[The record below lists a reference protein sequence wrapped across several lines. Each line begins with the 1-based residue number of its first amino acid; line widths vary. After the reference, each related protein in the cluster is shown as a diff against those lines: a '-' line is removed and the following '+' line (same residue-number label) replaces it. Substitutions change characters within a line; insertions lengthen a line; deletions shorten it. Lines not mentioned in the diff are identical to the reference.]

1 MGQNKKELIER
12 VLLMMKYDSS
22 KTLNENKTSLIVE
35 QPDPPKFTETTKKNI
50 LRCKSDPRDY
60 SWLLKNNKSRLK
72 SEEDVDSYCDN
83 LKVMFNTQY
92 FEAKESTPENLDQKE
107 KTEKILSNVTILDQS
122 KFYLVLGDTNTSN
135 STNNGDAT
143 FITYK
148 KFEKLSEESSKNNDS
163 KNWRNLILRTVKL
176 EVYYRGEDKFNLTTP
191 QLIKT
196 YNGSTKPGQKMG
208 TPLNDKRRTWNQTGI
223 AYGQKIDLSKPG
235 FYVIVATTNENK
247 KFGQKITNFEGF
259 SEEEY
264 KKQSGESIEKN
275 SDILKNTIFDENNDV
290 KNGVSTQD
298 LLKYIDLKHDED
310 NNLKNDISFQRALE
324 YLINRI
330 SFMNYNDLLNLQKS
344 RSNKVGTI
352 TPGLPG
358 FDNGLPPTL
367 TSILIENQI
376 YQYRK
381 QEDPFTEM
389 PHYELADKISK
400 EYASENFITLSNK
413 KESGRAQSQEDS
425 DSFRKWFLLN
435 FPEKSKNP
443 CGENKPLGNKG
454 IYNQREIICAY
465 EWAPLSKNPY
475 LTNNEKK
482 LGLGEKT
489 AFEIYNLV
497 KNSKNLRLQI
507 WDPTMYKAVTTTV
520 PMKESKQIKMLNNS
534 LTEIKKIN
542 KIIDYLLNEQVTDKE
557 KEDLLKFVQ
566 NTQNKSK
573 EQKNLQ
579 SVSDNLA
586 SIGGVKNLTQK
597 KDPGKELYDKVGVKF
612 VEVPID
618 KHDLIGKI
626 YNRTETPKIEMLFP
640 NQSNNNDDRI
650 KNSKRFNEPK
660 YIYDEPSPS
669 VQENLRYCLDYF
681 TSTDHQILEMCGIT
695 KQILKN
701 MFQTNRCDGIEEFLI
716 KKLSE
721 CVKSKKINPEDFLY
735 LINKQRNYK
744 GYGTLG
750 GTFMK
755 GNPIGSQ
762 EYKLN
767 TDYTTE
773 YTNKPINKNS
783 VEFVKILE
791 TLQNNS
797 RILSIWS
804 KKEYRCLVGLDGE
817 DSCGD
822 VEYCGSAVKFYF
834 IEVANGTKVLT
845 KDEIDEW
852 EGTKEGVEFKKFCST
867 QKNECNLI
875 IGNYLT
881 KNVTGEK
888 ILIRPKDKFDIP
900 CSSDTMEEWSGFL
913 LVGSIILSFLF
924 PPLLE
929 GLGPLMASLLNTTT
943 ALRVGTLAGEA
954 AVTADNWRKLGQIL
968 STVQNV
974 LVGGLFTYESYK
986 QKDKVGTYLGL
997 VFTILPIIMEL
1008 SLVKNYLIKNST
1020 GKLQQTENSIRGLQ
1034 SKVNDF
1040 INRNP
1045 NFTMV
1050 EYNSFLKTLTIAEQ
1064 KMVEKVIEFM
1074 KLEPSVQ
1081 QFVLDVTKQRLLAAS
1096 LKTFN
1101 RINLFTHLG
1110 LFAGVFAYTKIHGY
1124 IESNFYKQ
1132 RLNLLNSQRITPQ
1145 QANLL
1150 DVFYYNMDNQ
1160 EKAIFDAMIKGDTK
1174 LLERVLKNANARV
1187 IANIVDKLPIGN
1199 EVESAYKQTD
1209 DLIEKTTKKWI
1220 DESLQSE
1227 YNLFKENNPTA
1238 DISFESWKNAYA
1250 SGIYDEYLNFIKN
1263 NKGIGFGE
1271 FINDSD
1277 NQLIIQF
1284 NTYLESNPD
1293 SKLDYK
1299 KWKTAKNNK
1308 TLEKYD
1314 IYLKTVSTKI
1324 SYDEWLK
1331 QTNTDTTYKGTFKL
1345 KNK

>member
-1 MGQNKKELIER
+1 MNLNQKEILER
-12 VLLMMKYDSS
+12 VLLMMNYNSS
-22 KTLNENKTSLIVE
+22 KTLNENKSSLIVE

-50 LRCKSDPRDY
+50 LRCKTDPRDY

-92 FEAKESTPENLDQKE
+92 SEAEESTPEGLEQKE
-107 KTEKILSNVTILDQS
+107 KTEKILSDVTILDQS
-122 KFYLVLGDTNTSN
+122 KFYLVLGDTNTGN

-148 KFEKLSEESSKNNDS
+148 KFEKLSEEASKNNDS

-176 EVYYRGEDKFNLTTP
+176 EVYYRGKDKFNLTIP

-208 TPLNDKRRTWNQTGI
+208 APLNDKRRTWNQTGVV
-223 AYGQKIDLSKPG
+223 YGQKIDLSKPG

-264 KKQSGESIEKN
+264 KKQSGESIGNN

-290 KNGVSTQD
+290 KNGISTKE
-298 LLKYIDLKHDED
+298 LLKYIDLKHDEGGD
-310 NNLKNDISFQRALE
+310 FENNLSFQRVLE
-324 YLINRI
+324 YLMNRI
-330 SFMNYNDLLNLQKS
+330 SSMNYNDLLALQKS

-352 TPGLPG
+352 TSDLPG
-358 FDNGLPPTL
+358 FNNGLPPTL

-376 YQYRK
+376 YQYRR
-381 QEDPFTEM
+381 QEETFVEQ
-389 PHYELADKISK
+389 PHYELADNINKGYVSQ
-400 EYASENFITLSNK
+400 NFITLLNT

-465 EWAPLSKNPY
+465 DWRPLSKNPY
-475 LTNNEKK
+475 LTDNEKK

-489 AFEIYNLV
+489 AFEIYNLI

-507 WDPTMYKAVTTTV
+507 WDPTMYKAITTTV

-542 KIIDYLLNEQVTDKE
+542 EIIDYLLNEQVTDKE
-557 KEDLLKFVQ
+557 KE
-566 NTQNKSK
+566 
-573 EQKNLQ
+573 QKILQ
-579 SVSDNLA
+579 GIGDKITSM
-586 SIGGVKNLTQK
+586 GGVNNLTQK
-597 KDPGKELYDKVGVKF
+597 KDPGKELYDRVGIKF
-612 VEVPID
+612 VEIPFD

-626 YNRTETPKIEMLFP
+626 YNRTEKPTSEIFFLGLL
-640 NQSNNNDDRI
+640 NNNVERI
-650 KNSKRFNEPK
+650 KNSQRKFNEPK
-660 YIYDEPSPS
+660 YVYDEPSPS
-669 VQENLRYCLDYF
+669 VHENLRYCLDYF
-681 TSTDHQILEMCGIT
+681 TNEDHKILEGCGIT
-695 KQILKN
+695 KEILKKK
-701 MFQTNRCDGIEEFLI
+701 FHANRCDDIEEYLI
-716 KKLSE
+716 NNLSN
-721 CVKSKKINPEDFLY
+721 CVKSKKLHPEDFLY

-744 GYGTLG
+744 GFGTLG

-755 GNPIGSQ
+755 AGSQ
-762 EYKLN
+762 EYKVN
-767 TDYTTE
+767 TDYTVDQV
-773 YTNKPINKNS
+773 NKPIDKNS
-783 VEFVKILE
+783 EEFKKILE
-791 TLQNNS
+791 ALAKNK

-804 KKEYRCLVGLDGE
+804 EKEYRCLVGLDSE

-822 VEYCGSAVKFYF
+822 IEYCGTASKFYF
-834 IEVANGTKVLT
+834 IEVANGNKILT
-845 KDEIDEW
+845 EDEIDEW
-852 EGTKEGVEFKKFCST
+852 EGTKEGLVFKEFCSK
-867 QKNECNLI
+867 QKDECNLI
-875 IGNYLT
+875 IGNYMT
-881 KNVTGEK
+881 ANVTGEK
-888 ILIRPKDKFDIP
+888 IIIRPKNKLDIP
-900 CSSDTMEEWSGFL
+900 CSSDTMEEFSGFL
-913 LVGSIILSFLF
+913 MVGSIILSFLL
-924 PPLLE
+924 PELLA
-929 GLGPLMASLLNTTT
+929 GLGPSMAILFNSTT
-943 ALRVGTLAGEA
+943 ALRIGSVAIESISVA
-954 AVTADNWRKLGQIL
+954 NNWRRLGQIL

-1008 SLVKNYLIKNST
+1008 NLVKNYLIKNST
-1020 GKLQQTENSIRGLQ
+1020 SELLQTENSIRGLQ
-1034 SKVNDF
+1034 SKINDF
-1040 INRNP
+1040 INGNP
-1045 NFTMV
+1045 NFTMA
-1050 EYNSFLKTLTIAEQ
+1050 EYNSFVKTLTIADQ
-1064 KMVEKVIEFM
+1064 KMVQKVIEFM
-1074 KLEPSVQ
+1074 KLEPRVQ
-1081 QFVLDVTKQRLLAAS
+1081 QFVLDVTKQRLLAAR
-1096 LKTFN
+1096 LQTFK

-1110 LFAGVFAYTKIHGY
+1110 LFAGVYAYTKIHGY
-1124 IESNFYKQ
+1124 IESNFYQQ

-1160 EKAIFDAMIKGDTK
+1160 EKAIFDAMVKGDPK
-1174 LLERVLKNANARV
+1174 LLERALKNANARV
-1187 IANIVDKLPIGN
+1187 IANVANKLPMSG
-1199 EVESAYKQTD
+1199 EVESAFNQANN
-1209 DLIEKTTKKWI
+1209 LIEETSKKWI
-1220 DESLQSE
+1220 KETLESE

-1238 DISFESWKNAYA
+1238 DISFESWKDAYA
-1250 SGIYDEYLNFIKN
+1250 SGIYYDYSDFIKN
-1263 NKGIGFGE
+1263 NKGVSFGE

-1277 NQLIIQF
+1277 NELITQF
-1284 NTYLESNPD
+1284 NTYIKSNPD

-1314 IYLKTVSTKI
+1314 IYLKTISTKI

-1331 QTNTDTTYKGTFKL
+1331 QNSVDP
-1345 KNK
+1345 NKKK